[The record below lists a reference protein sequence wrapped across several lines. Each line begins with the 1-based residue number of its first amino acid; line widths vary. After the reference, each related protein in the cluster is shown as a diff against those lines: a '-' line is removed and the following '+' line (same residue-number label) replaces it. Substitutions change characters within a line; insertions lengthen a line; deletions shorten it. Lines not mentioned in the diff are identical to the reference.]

1 MRGISFDVRHF
12 DDIPV
17 LDVQVDYDYLTSFV
31 KRTLLLFFSELVGG
45 VASMEPSSAALTFT
59 GGAEDILLLMSSL

>member
-1 MRGISFDVRHF
+1 MRGIPFDVRHF

-17 LDVQVDYDYLTSFV
+17 RPVDYGYLTSFV

-59 GGAEDILLLMSSL
+59 GELKTFSC